1 MDKQSLWEELAYGFK
16 KFIPLKWNNNI
27 TVSTV
32 TAVKLC
38 EIFDLSQG

>member
-27 TVSTV
+27 TV

-38 EIFDLSQG
+38 EIFDLTQG